1 MDIFNLWK
9 EISFK
14 LSSVINSAAYT
25 IWIQTLQP
33 LCVKGE
39 VLVLLT
45 ESNTSRQT
53 IEKVYIK
60 EIKKALNSLDTPLK
74 DVQVII
80 EEEKHHFKEE
90 IDKYQKKKLA
100 PEEPIANGNSLNPSS
115 KYTFD
120 TFVVG
125 ESNKLAYNA
134 ALAVAKSPGAAGG
147 FFSFNPLYIYGG
159 VGLGKTHLIQAVWNY
174 LRENNPKLKILYVPA
189 ERMTNDFV
197 EALQNSNMQSKDA
210 FNMVAFRNKYRNVDV
225 LMIEDIQFLQ
235 NKAGSQDMFFHIF
248 NDLYQQNK
256 QIILSSDRP
265 PKEIGTLEDR
275 LVSRF
280 EGGILVDVS
289 KPDIET
295 RIAIVRK
302 KLLLENIIVP
312 DDVIYYVAERFDS
325 NVREL
330 EGALSRILLYAQ
342 LCNLHTPTLESAK
355 DALQSSSQS
364 NRALDANDIITAVC
378 SYLKIS
384 KTDIMSKKK
393 TKDVAQARHIAVY
406 LIYNI
411 LSMPLSNIGQIFGG
425 RDHTTIMNSRDQIT
439 SRLPNDRALE
449 MQIKDIKGI
458 LNIK

>member
-302 KLLLENIIVP
+302 KLLLENIFVP

-342 LCNLHTPTLESAK
+342 LCNLHAPTLESAK

-364 NRALDANDIITAVC
+364 NRSLDANDIITAVC

-384 KTDIMSKKK
+384 KADIMSKKK

-406 LIYNI
+406 LIYNL

>member
-33 LCVKGE
+33 LCVKDN

-45 ESNTSRQT
+45 ESNSNRQ
-53 IEKVYIK
+53 IIKKGYLK
-60 EIKKALNSLDTPLK
+60 EIKKALISLETPIT
-74 DVQVII
+74 DVEIII
-80 EEEKHHFKEE
+80 EEEKHHFKDEIERVENKKREE
-90 IDKYQKKKLA
+90 
-100 PEEPIANGNSLNPSS
+100 EEPVSNGNSVNPNS

-174 LRENNPKLKILYVPA
+174 LKENNPKLKILYVPA

-197 EALQNSNMQSKDA
+197 EALQNSNLQSKDA

-248 NDLYQQNK
+248 NELYQQNK

-342 LCNLHTPTLESAK
+342 LCNLHAPTLESAK
-355 DALQSSSQS
+355 DALQSSNQPG
-364 NRALDANDIITAVC
+364 RTLDANDIITAVC
-378 SYLKIS
+378 SYLKVS
-384 KTDIMSKKK
+384 KSDIISKKK
-393 TKDVAQARHIAVY
+393 TKEVAQARHIAVY
-406 LIYNI
+406 LIYNL

-439 SRLPNDRALE
+439 ARLPNDRALE

>member
-33 LCVKGE
+33 LCVKGD

-60 EIKKALNSLDTPLK
+60 EIKKALNSLDTPIK

-80 EEEKHHFKEE
+80 EEEKHHFQEE
-90 IDKYQKKKLA
+90 IDKYQKKKFA
-100 PEEPIANGNSLNPSS
+100 QEEPVTNGSSLNPSS

-174 LRENNPKLKILYVPA
+174 LKENNPKLKILYVPA

-342 LCNLHTPTLESAK
+342 LCNLHAPTLESAK

-384 KTDIMSKKK
+384 KADIMSKKK

-406 LIYNI
+406 LIYNL